1 MRIPRSAQR
10 RSIRLSR
17 EVVLSIST
25 ALALRTSDI
34 FFSRASKGKTE
45 DVRVRAML
53 IIALTAAHGD
63 RSERLIKAACRRIC
77 LVNLKK
83 KPLRSRLSQRGDGSG
98 EKGAPKTLAA
108 VARIHG
114 KRQDLGLVAGAS
126 DNEESL
132 HRLFGRGRDD
142 ERKATR

>member
-45 DVRVRAML
+45 DVRVRAMF
-53 IIALTAAHGD
+53 IIARTAANGD
-63 RSERLIKAACRRIC
+63 RSERLIKASRGLISG
-77 LVNLKK
+77 LDLEK
-83 KPLRSRLSQRGDGSG
+83 KPLRASLSQRCDGGD
-98 EKGAPKTLAA
+98 EKCTCKSPAA
-108 VARIHG
+108 MASIDS
-114 KRQDLGLVAGAS
+114 KSQDFRLVAGAP

-132 HRLFGRGRDD
+132 HLLFGRG
-142 ERKATR
+142 